1 MTIPVHLGG
10 TPDISWT
17 FGRDF
22 RPLPDNRE
30 GLTTTFG
37 HPGDSG
43 PHPNIQEGLMT
54 TPGHPGGTPDIS
66 WTSGRDSGPPR
77 TPGRA

>member
-22 RPLPDNRE
+22 RPLPDTRE
-30 GLTTTFG
+30 GLT
-37 HPGDSG
+37 
-43 PHPNIQEGLMT
+43 T
-54 TPGHPGGTPDIS
+54 TPGHPGGTPD
-66 WTSGRDSGPPR
+66 GPR
-77 TPGRA
+77 TFGRA